1 MMDKVLICFHIFF
14 VIAEGIDYAKK
25 GRDLSFFW
33 GLANA
38 ACATKLII
46 EMVS

>member
-25 GRDLSFFW
+25 GRDLSLFL

-38 ACATKLII
+38 ASATNLILRW
-46 EMVS
+46 V